1 MLSDGTGADEGE
13 VSVDWMMVTGFAEA
27 EAEEEEELT
36 LCFLVFAGFSSRFS
50 GGQCLVSLRMV
61 LFFIVLSGLAIE
73 RRG

>member
-13 VSVDWMMVTGFAEA
+13 VSVEFAEA

-50 GGQCLVSLRMV
+50 GGQCLVSLRTV